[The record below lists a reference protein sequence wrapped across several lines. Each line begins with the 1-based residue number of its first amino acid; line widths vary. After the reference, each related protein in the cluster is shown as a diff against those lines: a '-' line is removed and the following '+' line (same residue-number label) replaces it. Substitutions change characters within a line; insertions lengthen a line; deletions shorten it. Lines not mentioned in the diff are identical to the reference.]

1 MYLKNDQGERFSIY
15 FTRGYSANYLSYED
29 IDINNVRIISDNKN
43 EIVFIEVK
51 TRTNINYGNPAEAV
65 NTPKQKHIKRA
76 TEYYVHINKL
86 YKYYIRFDV
95 IEIYYK
101 NKRTQI
107 NPINQAIAY

>member
-1 MYLKNDQGERFSIY
+1 MGKICKQGE
-15 FTRGYSANYLSYED
+15 
-29 IDINNVRIISDNKN
+29 IDIIAKDKN

-76 TEYYVHINKL
+76 TEYYVHINNL

-107 NPINQAIAY
+107 NHIKQAIEY